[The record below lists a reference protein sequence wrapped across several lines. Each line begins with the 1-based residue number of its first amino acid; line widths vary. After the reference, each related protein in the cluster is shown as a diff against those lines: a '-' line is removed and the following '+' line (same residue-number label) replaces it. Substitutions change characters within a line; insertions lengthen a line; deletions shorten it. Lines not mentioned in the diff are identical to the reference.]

1 MKDTEV
7 MRALLIEHACILA
20 DLNELQETM
29 KKDTPSYA
37 ILQKIINEITQ
48 KIEVEA
54 HNLSY
59 PVESGLLL
67 GYCACD

>member
-1 MKDTEV
+1 MANNDVT
-7 MRALLIEHACILA
+7 RALLVEYAFILA

-29 KKDTPSYA
+29 EKDTPSYA
-37 ILQKIINEITQ
+37 HLQKIINEITQ